1 MSDSVLRSLL
11 AADDGALLARRSELS
26 DRMAASR
33 AAVGELSAF
42 AESMPDALSEAA
54 KRAVQEDLA
63 AKCRELDR
71 VQSSP
76 VAAEAEVAVYT
87 LVGRSSVAG
96 AGLDWLT
103 AAESDLIALC
113 GSRPAAKLCAKCGE
127 YKPLDQFER
136 IASRSVK
143 DQTACPDGLSKTC
156 KSCIASHK
164 ETEVVASG
172 DAARASELKAR
183 VSELERALDV
193 EGAARRNLDA
203 RLKAAGMDLGQA
215 ERELG
220 ERDERIASLEEQCAA
235 LEREA
240 LEAIAEADALKS
252 ELAEL
257 RARVSTEAPADP
269 ETPSEPSPRGRLS
282 HDQRM
287 KVMEDAVFTAKGIA
301 RIARDAGCGMG
312 AAQKWATRARA
323 ACESVAGV
331 EARRAIIESLARS
344 NGEPEPAPAAKAE
357 AKHTPLSELKGL
369 TPDIVANLEEAG
381 LESVEALAAF
391 TLDELKR
398 AVPLGQAVRA
408 NDAMRRNG
416 TPLKGGC

>member
-11 AADDGALLARRSELS
+11 AADDGALLARRSELA

-42 AESMPDALSEAA
+42 AEGMPDALGEAA

-63 AKCRELDR
+63 DKRRELDR
-71 VQSSP
+71 MQSSP
-76 VAAEAEVAVYT
+76 AAAEAEVAVYT
-87 LVGRSSVAG
+87 LVGRTSVKG

-103 AAESDLIALC
+103 AAESDLIALS
-113 GSRPAAKLCAKCGE
+113 GSRPAVKLCVKCGE

-143 DQTACPDGLSKTC
+143 DRAACPDGLSKAC

-164 ETEVVASG
+164 DA
-172 DAARASELKAR
+172 DAAAAATSEHVAVLEAR
-183 VSELERALDV
+183 ISELERALDADM
-193 EGAARRNLDA
+193 AARRDLDA
-203 RLKAAGMDLGQA
+203 RLKTTGIDLGQA

-323 ACESVAGV
+323 ACEAVAGV
-331 EARRAIIESLARS
+331 EARRAIIEGLARS
-344 NGEPEPAPAAKAE
+344 NGEPEPAPAAQTE
-357 AKHTPLSELKGL
+357 AKRTPISELKGL